1 MPDGDLRQPTTAGWR
16 RHTASGVV
24 VTAITLGLRSVLDE
38 RRAGEAVVEDV
49 PGDAHDPSAALEL
62 HFDERGPDETW
73 AVARPWRLRLS
84 R

>member
-1 MPDGDLRQPTTAGWR
+1 MPDGDLRQPTAPGWR

-24 VTAITLGLRSVLDE
+24 VTAITLGLRSLLDE
-38 RRAGEAVVEDV
+38 RRAGEAVVEHV
-49 PGDAHDPSAALEL
+49 PGERYDPLAPLEL

-73 AVARPWRLRLS
+73 AIARPWRLGVS

>member
-1 MPDGDLRQPTTAGWR
+1 VPDGDLRQPTTAGWR

-24 VTAITLGLRSVLDE
+24 VTAITLGLRSVVDE

-49 PGDAHDPSAALEL
+49 PGDAYDPLAPLEL

-73 AVARPWRLRLS
+73 AVARPWRLRVGP
-84 R
+84 

>member
-1 MPDGDLRQPTTAGWR
+1 MPDGDLRQPTTPGWR

-24 VTAITLGLRSVLDE
+24 VTAISLGLRTAVDE
-38 RRAGEAVVEDV
+38 RPAGEAVVEDV
-49 PGDAHDPSAALEL
+49 PGDAHDPSVPLEL

-73 AVARPWRLRLS
+73 AVARPWRLRVS